1 MDIGLLILRLVVG
14 LTLAAHGAQKLFG
27 WFDGYGIA
35 GTGGFFESMGFRPG
49 KLQALLAGL
58 AEFGGGL
65 LLTFGLVT
73 PLGALLALAVML
85 VALVSV
91 HWTKGFFMTTGGIEY
106 TLVLSGVA
114 VAIAFIGPG
123 LYSLD
128 AVIGLSVGGWQWGV
142 GVGAA
147 GVLGSAAALL
157 ARRLPAPAGAGGAA
171 HDRAALAV
179 APPGHGSVTSYPGML
194 DL

>member
-65 LLTFGLVT
+65 LLTLGLVT
-73 PLGALLALAVML
+73 SLGALLVLGVML
-85 VALVSV
+85 VAMASV

-106 TLVLSGVA
+106 TLVLAGVA
-114 VAIAFIGPG
+114 VALAFIGPG

-142 GVGAA
+142 AVGAA

-157 ARRLPAPAGAGGAA
+157 TRRLPAPAGAGG
-171 HDRAALAV
+171 R
-179 APPGHGSVTSYPGML
+179 S
-194 DL
+194 